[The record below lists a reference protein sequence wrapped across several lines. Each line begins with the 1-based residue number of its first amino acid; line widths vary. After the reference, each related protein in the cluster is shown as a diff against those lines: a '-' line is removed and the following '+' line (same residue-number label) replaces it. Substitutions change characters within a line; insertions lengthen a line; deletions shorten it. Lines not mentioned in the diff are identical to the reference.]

1 MRPGKHI
8 CETLKGIRLDIA
20 RANDIEYH
28 PTECDHKGDC
38 AGTCPACESEV
49 RWLERQLRLRQQ
61 LGKAVTIAGLS
72 LGVSTL
78 TGCTQIF
85 HPSGK
90 MAPTKQT
97 NVPEQ
102 RLEGDVVAVP
112 NMLCD
117 TVEPVDST
125 DVVEPLD
132 SISVIEPGDT
142 AVASPRTRRLAG
154 MVRRDKPSKNDS
166 PQSTSEK
173 VGRMLH
179 SGSKKKNH

>member
-97 NVPEQ
+97 NVPER

-117 TVEPVDST
+117 TVEPIDW
-125 DVVEPLD
+125 
-132 SISVIEPGDT
+132 G
-142 AVASPRTRRLAG
+142 ASKGNGFVFNQRHRAG
-154 MVRRDKPSKNDS
+154 RHGRGFAPD
-166 PQSTSEK
+166 QT
-173 VGRMLH
+173 VGGH
-179 SGSKKKNH
+179 G

>member
-72 LGVSTL
+72 LGVSAL

-102 RLEGDVVAVP
+102 RLEGDVAVMP

-117 TVEPVDST
+117 TVEPI
-125 DVVEPLD
+125 D
-132 SISVIEPGDT
+132 SIDVIEPIDT

-179 SGSKKKNH
+179 GSKKKNH

>member
-1 MRPGKHI
+1 M
-8 CETLKGIRLDIA
+8 
-20 RANDIEYH
+20 
-28 PTECDHKGDC
+28 
-38 AGTCPACESEV
+38 
-49 RWLERQLRLRQQ
+49 
-61 LGKAVTIAGLS
+61 
-72 LGVSTL
+72 STL

-102 RLEGDVVAVP
+102 RLEGDVAVMP

-117 TVEPVDST
+117 TVEPI
-125 DVVEPLD
+125 D
-132 SISVIEPGDT
+132 SIDVIEPIDT

-179 SGSKKKNH
+179 GSKKKNH

>member
-1 MRPGKHI
+1 MRQGKHI

-102 RLEGDVVAVP
+102 RLEGDVAVMP

-117 TVEPVDST
+117 TVEPI
-125 DVVEPLD
+125 D
-132 SISVIEPGDT
+132 SIDVIEPIDT

-173 VGRMLH
+173 VGGMLH

>member
-1 MRPGKHI
+1 MKQGKSV
-8 CETLKGIRLDIA
+8 CNTLKQIRLDVA
-20 RANDIEYH
+20 RANGIDYV
-28 PTECDHKGDC
+28 PAPCNHKGDC

-72 LGVSTL
+72 LGVSAL

-97 NVPEQ
+97 NVPER

-132 SISVIEPGDT
+132 SISVIDPLDT
-142 AVASPRTRRLAG
+142 AFVPTRRLTG
-154 MVRRDKPSKNDS
+154 MVKRTKPSKNDS

-173 VGRMLH
+173 VGGMLH

>member
-78 TGCTQIF
+78 AGCTQIF

-102 RLEGDVVAVP
+102 RLEGDVAVMP

-117 TVEPVDST
+117 TVEPI
-125 DVVEPLD
+125 D
-132 SISVIEPGDT
+132 SIDVIEPIDT

-179 SGSKKKNH
+179 CSKKKNH

>member
-1 MRPGKHI
+1 M
-8 CETLKGIRLDIA
+8 DIA

-72 LGVSTL
+72 LGVSAL

-97 NVPEQ
+97 NVPER

-154 MVRRDKPSKNDS
+154 MVRRDKPSSKNDS
-166 PQSTSEK
+166 TTTLSEK
-173 VGRMLH
+173 VGDMLH
-179 SGSKKKNH
+179 GKSRKRNF

>member
-28 PTECDHKGDC
+28 STECDHKGDC

-102 RLEGDVVAVP
+102 RLEGDVAVMP

-117 TVEPVDST
+117 T
-125 DVVEPLD
+125 VEPLD

-142 AVASPRTRRLAG
+142 AVASPRARRLAG
-154 MVRRDKPSKNDS
+154 MVRRNKPSKNDS

>member
-72 LGVSTL
+72 LGVSAL

-97 NVPEQ
+97 NVPER

-132 SISVIEPGDT
+132 SISVIDPLDT
-142 AVASPRTRRLAG
+142 AFVPTRRLTG
-154 MVRRDKPSKNDS
+154 MVKRTKPSKNDS

-173 VGRMLH
+173 VGGMLH